1 MKISGANVIIQCLL
15 EEGVDTVFGYPGG
28 RILPFYDALYDS
40 PLRHIRTAH
49 EQGAI
54 HAADGYARANG
65 QTGVCI
71 ATSGPGAT
79 NLVTG
84 LANAYL
90 DSIPLVV
97 ITGQV
102 PTNLIGAD
110 AFQEVDIYGITMPIT
125 KHNFLVKEADAL
137 PEIIRSAFSIARSG
151 RPGPVLIDI
160 PSDIQTAIIEF
171 VPQNEKTAPK
181 IKRELSD
188 LGRTLIDKAV
198 TVIGA
203 AKQPVLIVG
212 GGAVSEAIPDEVIRL
227 AEKLG
232 VPVVSTLMGLGV
244 FPSDHPQFLGMTGMH
259 GSKVANH
266 AIHGADVVI
275 AIGSRFSDRVTNN
288 KLIYAEGKRVIHI
301 DVDPAELD
309 KNIASHIGLS
319 GNLEEL
325 LPILNE
331 RVQEG
336 TATQWWQMIKEWQE
350 KFKIDHHTEIL
361 TAPWMLRTLSEATAG
376 QPFIFTTDVG
386 QHQMWAAQNL
396 SLKTP
401 RSWITSGG
409 LGTMGFGLPAAVGA
423 QLAAPDKR
431 VICIVGDAGIKMT
444 GCELFTVASENLP
457 LITIIVDNSCLGMV
471 RQLQHVFYNQR
482 YSATLAP
489 AEVNFVYFAKAFG
502 IEGHLATTQ
511 EEFIQVLSVAL
522 ASDKASVIVVKIPH
536 EDLVTPM
543 LMPNA
548 PLDTFIDI

>member
-15 EEGVDTVFGYPGG
+15 EQGVDTVFGYPGG
-28 RILPFYDALYDS
+28 RILPLYDALYDS

-65 QTGVCI
+65 QVGVCI

-84 LANAYL
+84 VANAYL
-90 DSIPLVV
+90 DSIPLVI

-102 PTNLIGAD
+102 PINLIGAD

-125 KHNFLVKEADAL
+125 KHNFLVKDADAL
-137 PEIIRSAFSIARSG
+137 PEIIRSAFIIACSG

-160 PSDIQTAIIEF
+160 PSDIQTSMVEYS
-171 VPQNEKTAPK
+171 PQTPK
-181 IKRELSD
+181 VSGMCKGTLSD
-188 LGRTLIDKAV
+188 LGSQLVDRAV
-198 TVIGA
+198 SAISG
-203 AKQPVLIVG
+203 AKQPVIIVG
-212 GGAVSEAIPDEVIRL
+212 GGAVSGSIPEHVMML
-227 AEKLG
+227 AEKLR

-244 FPSDHPQFLGMTGMH
+244 FPSEHSQFLGMTGMH

-266 AIHGADVVI
+266 AIHSADVVI

-288 KLIYAEGKRVIHI
+288 KSIYAEGKKVIHI

-309 KNIASHIGLS
+309 KNIPSHIALS
-319 GNLEEL
+319 GNLEQL
-325 LPILNE
+325 LPILSE
-331 RVQEG
+331 RVQKCVQ
-336 TATQWWQMIKEWQE
+336 TQWWQTIKEWQE
-350 KFKIDHHTEIL
+350 TFKIDHNTEEL
-361 TAPWMLRTLSEATAG
+361 TAPWMLRALSKATVDK
-376 QPFIFTTDVG
+376 PYIFTTDVG

-409 LGTMGFGLPAAVGA
+409 LGTMGFGLPSAIGA

-431 VICIVGDAGIKMT
+431 VVCIVGDAGIKMT

-489 AEVNFVYFAKAFG
+489 TEVNFVYFAKAFG
-502 IEGHLATTQ
+502 IDGHLATTQ
-511 EEFIQVLSVAL
+511 EEFNQVLSVAL
-522 ASDKASVIVVKIPH
+522 ASEKASVIVVKIPH
-536 EDLVTPM
+536 ADLVTPM
-543 LMPNA
+543 LQPNA
-548 PLDTFIDI
+548 PLDSFIDI